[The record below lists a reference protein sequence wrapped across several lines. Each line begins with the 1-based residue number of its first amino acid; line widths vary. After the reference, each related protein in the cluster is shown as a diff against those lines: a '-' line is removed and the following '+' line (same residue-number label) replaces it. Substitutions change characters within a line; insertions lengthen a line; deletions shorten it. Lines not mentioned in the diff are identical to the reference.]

1 MKVTAM
7 KNAFALNTA
16 LALIVLLAGCGTSK
30 STSQADSE
38 SEEEVAI
45 GYGTQKKKNVTG
57 SVSSLDREDI
67 DDAQAIHLAEL
78 LEGRVAGVTVHRTP
92 GGFSVRIRGRSS
104 IYGSN
109 EPLYVVDGLPLAFGP
124 VAINPA
130 DIESI
135 EVLKDAASTAIYGSR
150 GANGVVL
157 ITTIRPGE

>member
-1 MKVTAM
+1 MG
-7 KNAFALNTA
+7 NSFSLRTA
-16 LALIVLLAGCGTSK
+16 LALLILLAGCSTSK
-30 STSQADSE
+30 SAPQVDA
-38 SEEEVAI
+38 EEEVAI
-45 GYGTQKKKNVTG
+45 GYGTQEKSNVT
-57 SVSSLDREDI
+57 SSISSLSREDI
-67 DDAQAIHLAEL
+67 KDVHAIRLEEL

-109 EPLYVVDGLPLAFGP
+109 EPLYVVDGLPLSFGP

-150 GANGVVL
+150 GANGVIL